1 MVTQDTLRK
10 YAELAVRVGVNV
22 QPGQLMVLASPVDC
36 AFFTRLCV
44 EEAYRAGAG
53 EVRVNWTDEYT
64 DKLRYEYEEQSSMAS
79 IAPWRIQQK
88 QDDIDRRCCFLHIK
102 SSTPGLLAGIPGEK
116 LQAVRVAE
124 ELAFEK
130 FEYYTMANHGQWSIV
145 AVPSIA
151 WAKKVFPE
159 LKEQAAL
166 DALWA
171 AVLAGVR
178 IGGNRDAVAEWQ
190 AHITRLAENSRKLN
204 TYHFQALHFRNGIGT
219 DLTVG
224 LAKGHIWEGGS
235 SRADNGAVFVPN
247 MPTEEVF
254 TAPDKC
260 HVNGRVYATKPLN
273 YQGKMIRDFWFD
285 FRDGKVC
292 AYGASEGEDVLKN
305 LVEFDE
311 GSAYLGEV
319 ALVPDDSPISR
330 SGLLFLTTL
339 FDENASCHLALGAS
353 YPENIEGGA
362 AMDRKQLEAAG
373 ANQSKEHCD
382 FMFGSPDMQI
392 DGILSDGREIPVFR
406 NGVFA
411 FPE

>member
-36 AFFTRLCV
+36 AFFARLCV

-102 SSTPGLLAGIPGEK
+102 SSTPGLLAEIPGEK

-159 LKEQAAL
+159 LEEQAAL

-204 TYHFQALHFRNGIGT
+204 TYHFQALHFR
-219 DLTVG
+219 
-224 LAKGHIWEGGS
+224 K
-235 SRADNGAVFVPN
+235 
-247 MPTEEVF
+247 
-254 TAPDKC
+254 
-260 HVNGRVYATKPLN
+260 
-273 YQGKMIRDFWFD
+273 
-285 FRDGKVC
+285 
-292 AYGASEGEDVLKN
+292 
-305 LVEFDE
+305 
-311 GSAYLGEV
+311 
-319 ALVPDDSPISR
+319 
-330 SGLLFLTTL
+330 
-339 FDENASCHLALGAS
+339 
-353 YPENIEGGA
+353 
-362 AMDRKQLEAAG
+362 
-373 ANQSKEHCD
+373 
-382 FMFGSPDMQI
+382 
-392 DGILSDGREIPVFR
+392 
-406 NGVFA
+406 
-411 FPE
+411 